1 MKKELNLNQKVF
13 ELCETYPELIEILSN
28 VGFTE
33 ITKKNALQT
42 VGKLMTIPKAAKLR
56 GIDMAEILA
65 ALEEAGFSV
74 EEPVDRVTLLKSY
87 LERLNHGENLENVRA
102 DFVQDFEDVDA
113 SEILQAEEEMILEGM
128 PYQEVQKLCDV
139 HSALFHGSTREEQ
152 VYKAELAVED
162 SLRRQGASVFVAIP
176 GHPLSTL
183 TLENEILA
191 MLIDEAQHHC
201 EDDQKTDALFDKIRE
216 VSIHYAKKGD
226 LIYPL
231 LKERYGIPGPADVM
245 WAVDDEIRDTFQALA
260 QEIKRNKSWKERY
273 LANLERAEEMIYKE
287 TNILFPLCAQTFTK
301 KDWEELYWDSLGYE
315 PCLMDEI
322 PVWEDAKP
330 RKTETKIKGHEIV
343 LPTGKFTVA
352 QLRAL
357 LNTIPMEISFVDE
370 NDINRYFNEGYKL
383 FKRPNMA
390 LGRTVTSCHP
400 PQIAQ
405 MVQQILEDFKT
416 GQQDSVEVWMEK
428 RGKLVLVRYMAVRDE
443 EGNYLGTAEFVQDME
458 AVRKKFFVD

>member
-42 VGKLMTIPKAAKLR
+42 AGKLMTIPKAAKLR
-56 GIDMAEILA
+56 GIDMAEIVA

-191 MLIDEAQHHC
+191 MLIDEAQHHS
-201 EDDQKTDALFDKIRE
+201 EDDQKTDELFDKIRE

-231 LKERYGIPGPADVM
+231 LKERYGVSGPADVM
-245 WAVDDEIRDTFQALA
+245 WTVDDEIRDTFQALA

-343 LPTGKFTVA
+343 LPTGKLTVA

>member
-1 MKKELNLNQKVF
+1 MKKQLNLNQKVF

-42 VGKLMTIPKAAKLR
+42 VGKWMTIPKAAKLR
-56 GIDMAEILA
+56 GIDMADILA

-102 DFVQDFEDVDA
+102 DFVQDFEDVEA

-128 PYQEVQKLCDV
+128 PYNEVQKLCDV

-152 VYKAELAVED
+152 VYKTELAVED

-191 MLIDEAQHHC
+191 MLIDEAQHYC
-201 EDDQKTDALFDKIRE
+201 EDDQKTDELFDKIRE

-231 LKERYGIPGPADVM
+231 LKERYGISGPADVM

-315 PCLMDEI
+315 PCLMEEI
-322 PVWEDAKP
+322 PVWEEAKP

-343 LPTGKFTVA
+343 LPTGKFTAA

-416 GQQDSVEVWMEK
+416 GQQDAVEVWMEK
-428 RGKLVLVRYMAVRDE
+428 RGKLVLVCYRAVRDE

-458 AVRKKFFVD
+458 AVRKKIL

>member
-56 GIDMAEILA
+56 GIDMAEIVA

-245 WAVDDEIRDTFQALA
+245 WAVDD
-260 QEIKRNKSWKERY
+260 
-273 LANLERAEEMIYKE
+273 
-287 TNILFPLCAQTFTK
+287 
-301 KDWEELYWDSLGYE
+301 
-315 PCLMDEI
+315 
-322 PVWEDAKP
+322 
-330 RKTETKIKGHEIV
+330 
-343 LPTGKFTVA
+343 
-352 QLRAL
+352 
-357 LNTIPMEISFVDE
+357 
-370 NDINRYFNEGYKL
+370 
-383 FKRPNMA
+383 
-390 LGRTVTSCHP
+390 
-400 PQIAQ
+400 
-405 MVQQILEDFKT
+405 
-416 GQQDSVEVWMEK
+416 
-428 RGKLVLVRYMAVRDE
+428 
-443 EGNYLGTAEFVQDME
+443 
-458 AVRKKFFVD
+458 

>member
-42 VGKLMTIPKAAKLR
+42 VGKWMTIPKAAKLR
-56 GIDMAEILA
+56 GIDMADIVA

-102 DFVQDFEDVDA
+102 DFVQDFEGVDA

-201 EDDQKTDALFDKIRE
+201 EDDQKTDELFDKIRE

-231 LKERYGIPGPADVM
+231 LKERYGISGPADVM

-273 LANLERAEEMIYKE
+273 LVNLERAEEMIYKE

-330 RKTETKIKGHEIV
+330 RKTETKIKD
-343 LPTGKFTVA
+343 
-352 QLRAL
+352 
-357 LNTIPMEISFVDE
+357 MISFCRPE
-370 NDINRYFNEGYKL
+370 NSRWNN
-383 FKRPNMA
+383 
-390 LGRTVTSCHP
+390 
-400 PQIAQ
+400 
-405 MVQQILEDFKT
+405 
-416 GQQDSVEVWMEK
+416 
-428 RGKLVLVRYMAVRDE
+428 
-443 EGNYLGTAEFVQDME
+443 
-458 AVRKKFFVD
+458 

>member
-370 NDINRYFNEGYKL
+370 NDINRYFNEGYEL